1 MGKAPGF
8 HAGLRFAKDPAQ
20 EVGGLPCACRSC
32 RAALLAASSRHA
44 ALLATRSRR
53 AALLATPLAPSLAG
67 RLKNRARCRIWR
79 IAVWGIPRVAAKL
92 GREALLA
99 RGRLTKSQFRHR
111 EKPQFRRR
119 PCNARAFP
127 NVGTP
132 KLATRAIP
140 QTSAGQNSPRA
151 RFLKRVPAQ
160 PRHAPASSNGVFI
173 RASNDA
179 ARTIAAGRFSRQP
192 SFSAE
197 RWRGPGRAAA
207 RLLWLRRLCSWQ
219 QPVDLDRRDA
229 VKASC
234 KLAESFVSNFFKSSG
249 VSPARARSVV
259 IWRSFCH
266 I

>member
-99 RGRLTKSQFRHR
+99 RGRLTKPQFRHR

-127 NVGTP
+127 NAGTP
-132 KLATRAIP
+132 KLATRPILQTRADQIP
-140 QTSAGQNSPRA
+140 QRAGFSKRRVHWGIRRRRA
-151 RFLKRVPAQ
+151 RRCDRTFFS
-160 PRHAPASSNGVFI
+160 PASVLGRTVAWAQ
-173 RASNDA
+173 ASGGPPPVVA
-179 ARTIAAGRFSRQP
+179 TALLLATAR
-192 SFSAE
+192 
-197 RWRGPGRAAA
+197 
-207 RLLWLRRLCSWQ
+207 
-219 QPVDLDRRDA
+219 
-229 VKASC
+229 
-234 KLAESFVSNFFKSSG
+234 
-249 VSPARARSVV
+249 
-259 IWRSFCH
+259 
-266 I
+266 

>member
-99 RGRLTKSQFRHR
+99 RGRLTKPQFRHQ

-127 NVGTP
+127 NAGRP
-132 KLATRAIP
+132 KPATRGLF
-140 QTSAGQNSPRA
+140 QTPGRQNSPRA
-151 RFLKRVPAQ
+151 RFFKRVPTKSRNARGF
-160 PRHAPASSNGVFI
+160 PNGVSI
-173 RASNDA
+173 GASDDA
-179 ARTIAAGRFSRQP
+179 ARAVATGRFSRQP
-192 SFSAE
+192 PFSDE
-197 RWRGPGRAAA
+197 R
-207 RLLWLRRLCSWQ
+207 
-219 QPVDLDRRDA
+219 
-229 VKASC
+229 
-234 KLAESFVSNFFKSSG
+234 
-249 VSPARARSVV
+249 
-259 IWRSFCH
+259 
-266 I
+266 